1 VINHGYFYWDG
12 YAFRVASAGEI
23 LRRSIYMKIN
33 EIENGLILEGIPD
46 FDAKHIFECGQ
57 CFRWAKEDDGSYT
70 GIAFG
75 KVLNVKSDYDK
86 KTVVLGNTGLKDFW
100 NIWFEYFDLGR
111 DYGAIKEV
119 LSEDPVLHM
128 AINYGKGI
136 RILKQEPWELLISYI
151 MSANNSIPMISR
163 SISLLSEMYGK
174 QVCYR
179 GKAYYTFPTPEELL
193 GAGIEG
199 ISLCRAGFRC
209 KYIYQAVKIV
219 NSGEIRLE
227 EIAALDIYDARRS
240 LMKVPGVGPKVAD
253 CIMLFSMQ
261 KYEAYPVD
269 VWVKRVTE
277 YFFLGRDVKMKEIQ
291 HFAEGKFGSMAGFA
305 QEYLFYYAR
314 ELKINPDK

>member
-1 VINHGYFYWDG
+1 METGSKYSNHKFSHDRG
-12 YAFRVASAGEI
+12 FR
-23 LRRSIYMKIN
+23 LKIT
-33 EIENGLILEGIPD
+33 EVENGLILENVKD

-57 CFRWAKEDDGSYT
+57 CFRWVREDDGSYT
-70 GIAFG
+70 GIAFD

-86 KTVVLGNTGLKDFW
+86 ETVVLGNTCIKDFYD
-100 NIWFEYFDLGR
+100 IWFDYFDLER
-111 DYGAIKEV
+111 DYGAIKEI

-128 AINYGKGI
+128 AVDYGRGI

-174 QVCYR
+174 KVCYK

-199 ISLCRAGFRC
+199 ISLCKAGFRC
-209 KYIYQAVKIV
+209 KYIYQAAKMVV
-219 NSGEIRLE
+219 SGEIRLE
-227 EIAALDIYDARRS
+227 EIAALDIDSSRRS
-240 LMKVPGVGPKVAD
+240 LMKIPGVGPKVAD

-261 KYEAYPVD
+261 KYKAYPVD
-269 VWVKRVTE
+269 VWVKRVTQ
-277 YFFLGRDVKMKEIQ
+277 YFFLGRDVKMKDIQ
-291 HFAEGKFGSMAGFA
+291 HFAEEKFGNMAGFA